1 MEQVGQALSFH
12 RPLVLGIVTVF
23 FFVSLASKV
32 LHHLL
37 GGRRRLWSGNLDA
50 QTQLME
56 LDLTGWKIS
65 ISCWAAETPCP
76 GFDFFFFF
84 VPTL

>member
-1 MEQVGQALSFH
+1 
-12 RPLVLGIVTVF
+12 
-23 FFVSLASKV
+23 
-32 LHHLL
+32 
-37 GGRRRLWSGNLDA
+37 
-50 QTQLME
+50 ME

-84 VPTL
+84 FCSHTVRKIQGDRGRLRDRKRDSVREI

>member
-1 MEQVGQALSFH
+1 
-12 RPLVLGIVTVF
+12 
-23 FFVSLASKV
+23 
-32 LHHLL
+32 
-37 GGRRRLWSGNLDA
+37 
-50 QTQLME
+50 ME

-84 VPTL
+84 CSHTVIKIQGDRGRLRDRKRDSVREI